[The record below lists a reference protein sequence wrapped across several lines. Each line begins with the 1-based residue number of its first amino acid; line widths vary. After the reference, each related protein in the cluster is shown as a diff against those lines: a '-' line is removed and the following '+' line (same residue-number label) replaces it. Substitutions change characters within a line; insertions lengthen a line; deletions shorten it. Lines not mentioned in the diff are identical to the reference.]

1 MNNTKDIVKRAMFF
15 VDAFRQVIL
24 GLAVTIA
31 CSGHVHAQPNDGW
44 KFVGQIGSTKVVVLD
59 RQSKAGVE
67 ERVWAALRSIC
78 TSSHCNANFFWEHEY
93 ALQKGLPERELSN
106 HAILVYSTN
115 YGFQWNC
122 TFRPFADNCFKK

>member
-1 MNNTKDIVKRAMFF
+1 MVERATFL
-15 VDAFRQVIL
+15 VDAFRQGIL
-24 GLAVTIA
+24 GLTVTIM
-31 CSGHVHAQPNDGW
+31 CSGHAYAQSTDGW
-44 KFVGQIGSTKVVVLD
+44 NFVGQIGASKVVVLD

-93 ALQKGLPERELSN
+93 ASQKGVPERELSK

>member
-1 MNNTKDIVKRAMFF
+1 MVERATFL
-15 VDAFRQVIL
+15 VDAFRQGIL
-24 GLAVTIA
+24 GLTVTIM
-31 CSGHVHAQPNDGW
+31 CSGHAYAQSSDGW
-44 KFVGQIGSTKVVVLD
+44 NFVGQIGASKVVVLD

-93 ALQKGLPERELSN
+93 ASQKGLPERELSK

-115 YGFQWNC
+115 NGFQWNC

>member
-1 MNNTKDIVKRAMFF
+1 MNNTKDMVERATFL
-15 VDAFRQVIL
+15 VDAFRQGIL
-24 GLAVTIA
+24 GLAVTIM
-31 CSGHVHAQPNDGW
+31 CSGHAYAQSNDGW
-44 KFVGQIGSTKVVVLD
+44 NFVGQIGASKVVVLD

-93 ALQKGLPERELSN
+93 ASQKGLPERELSKR
-106 HAILVYSTN
+106 AILVYSTN
-115 YGFQWNC
+115 NGFQWNC